1 MHIAE
6 DHFLAELIDTKT
18 EDVITHEGRA
28 GELVITTLTKEGFP
42 VLRYR
47 TKDITKIDFEPCAC
61 GRTHARMH
69 KIMGRSDDML
79 KIRGVN
85 VFPSQIESVLI
96 AIPQVGPHYQL
107 IVRREG
113 YMDTLEVLVELID
126 GSLLEKYAQLEAL
139 QREIHDKL
147 KTVLGIECKVN
158 LAEPKSIQRFQGKA
172 QRVVDLRN
180 QKEEGAK

>member
-1 MHIAE
+1 M
-6 DHFLAELIDTKT
+6 
-18 EDVITHEGRA
+18 
-28 GELVITTLTKEGFP
+28 
-42 VLRYR
+42 LRYR
-47 TKDITKIDFEPCAC
+47 TKDITKLDFEPCSC
-61 GRTHARMH
+61 GRTHARIH

-85 VFPSQIESVLI
+85 VSPSQIESVLI

-107 IVRREG
+107 IVRRVG

-147 KTVLGIECKVN
+147 KTVLGIDCKVN

-172 QRVVDLRN
+172 QRIVDLRN
-180 QKEEGAK
+180 QKEESQQ

>member
-1 MHIAE
+1 
-6 DHFLAELIDTKT
+6 
-18 EDVITHEGRA
+18 
-28 GELVITTLTKEGFP
+28 
-42 VLRYR
+42 
-47 TKDITKIDFEPCAC
+47 
-61 GRTHARMH
+61 
-69 KIMGRSDDML
+69 MGRSDDML

-139 QREIHDKL
+139 QREIHNKL

-172 QRVVDLRN
+172 QRIVDLRN
-180 QKEEGAK
+180 QKEESVK